1 MHKPVSFRRQRKTR
15 CRRSLCSLYSWKEA
29 QGHSHLHRE
38 VPLRIPMNLNSDEFH
53 QFLHD
58 MGVEIENDHR
68 SNEAPAFVDAEPSVT
83 MLQLSREYRAFYQ
96 LNLIQ
101 NTPQLRIVIPEKQG
115 MLKFQI
121 YLVQLSERHPLV
133 TVFPLFSQYG
143 GNREFERERD
153 VAEWHLLYAIGEI
166 MKDLFWAGVET
177 SHFPSEITVVRLA

>member
-1 MHKPVSFRRQRKTR
+1 MN
-15 CRRSLCSLYSWKEA
+15 
-29 QGHSHLHRE
+29 RE
-38 VPLRIPMNLNSDEFH
+38 MPLRMLMNLNSDEFH
-53 QFLHD
+53 QFLRD

-68 SNEAPAFVDAEPSVT
+68 SDQVPAFLDAEPSVT

-101 NTPQLRIVIPEKQG
+101 TIPQLRVVIPEKQG

-143 GNREFERERD
+143 G
-153 VAEWHLLYAIGEI
+153 I
-166 MKDLFWAGVET
+166 
-177 SHFPSEITVVRLA
+177 